1 LHPSKKYQYAELCTH
16 TPLDILDIQQ
26 LILLWCRYLSWVSG
40 WTEASEENNVET
52 APSQKNKR
60 KIEQMA
66 KAARKVKMLEV
77 PSGTNVAH
85 IYIYNIYGIYI

>member
-1 LHPSKKYQYAELCTH
+1 
-16 TPLDILDIQQ
+16 
-26 LILLWCRYLSWVSG
+26 LWCRYLSWVSG

-52 APSQKNKR
+52 APSPKTKR

-66 KAARKVKMLEV
+66 KAAWKVKMLEV

-85 IYIYNIYGIYI
+85 IYIQYIWHIYIVQHCCNIVNMNVMVQVLM